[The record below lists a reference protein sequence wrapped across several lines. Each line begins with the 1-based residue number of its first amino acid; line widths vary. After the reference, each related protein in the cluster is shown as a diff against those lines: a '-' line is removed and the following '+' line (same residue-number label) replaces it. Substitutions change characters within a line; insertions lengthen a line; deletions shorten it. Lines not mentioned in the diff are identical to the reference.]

1 MRSLQTRRR
10 TQKSTVSLA
19 KLKALTSCT
28 PQPFGSRQSATLR
41 WARSYSSVT
50 EEITISPLKSLGRGA
65 RRIVRAT
72 THCSGAPPP
81 PPPPFATWATAW
93 KGPPTQ
99 LDHESEKRLLIETK
113 TIGFALFFFF
123 PALKQQC
130 GPSAVRITV
139 SPGIS
144 RKRAKCKLN
153 SICYQFRC
161 RIRTLAG
168 EEGWQSPHCVH
179 RCRAAAARRKLSNG
193 SLDSPPSSTPPSATP
208 LWSTTR
214 SIIERKISDL
224 SDAEYKLFTS
234 YTETRALGLGRLER
248 GNERS

>member
-1 MRSLQTRRR
+1 MR
-10 TQKSTVSLA
+10 
-19 KLKALTSCT
+19 
-28 PQPFGSRQSATLR
+28 
-41 WARSYSSVT
+41 
-50 EEITISPLKSLGRGA
+50 
-65 RRIVRAT
+65 
-72 THCSGAPPP
+72 PPS
-81 PPPPFATWATAW
+81 
-93 KGPPTQ
+93 Q

-123 PALKQQC
+123 PAPKQQC